1 MDRLLAME
9 LFTKIHELGTLRE
22 ASEDLKI
29 STAAATR
36 LLASLESHLNV
47 KLIERSTR
55 RNALTSAGYEYYQ
68 QCKTFI
74 NELNEAE
81 AKISASSVEPE
92 GTINLTSSISFAK
105 LYLAPLIPEF
115 HKRYPKIKINIV
127 GDNRYYDI
135 LNSNVDIAIR
145 TREFEPD
152 SNITIRK
159 LATTKRILAAS
170 PAYLAKKGTP
180 AKVEDLSHHDI
191 LIYSHANNPNE
202 LNFKKQNEKDIS
214 FKCNPLMETND
225 GQIVRAAA
233 LAGAGIL
240 IQPMYIIYKDIVS
253 GRLVPILSDWDLPLL
268 TINIAFQTRRYMP
281 AKTRL
286 FIDFLIE
293 NFQKEEYE
301 RYWNMRLI

>member
-9 LFTKIHELGTLRE
+9 LFTKIHELGTLRQ
-22 ASEDLKI
+22 ASEALNI

-55 RNALTSAGYEYYQ
+55 RNALTSAGYEYYA

-92 GTINLTSSISFAK
+92 GTINITASISFAK
-105 LYLAPLIPEF
+105 LYIAPLIPEF
-115 HKRYPKIKINIV
+115 HKKFPKIKINII
-127 GDNRYYDI
+127 GENRYYDI

-170 PAYLAKKGTP
+170 PSYLAAKGTP
-180 AKVEDLSHHDI
+180 QNVDDLAKHDI
-191 LIYSHANNPNE
+191 LIYSHANNPTE
-202 LNFKKQNEKDIS
+202 LNFSYRDEKLPT
-214 FKCNPLMETND
+214 FKCNPLIETND

-233 LAGAGIL
+233 LSGAGIL

-253 GRLVPILSDWDLPLL
+253 GRLVPLLSEFDLPLL

-281 AKTRL
+281 TKTRL
-286 FIDFLIE
+286 FIDFLVE
-293 NFQKEEYE
+293 HFHKQEYE